1 MEIKEIYKSKIR
13 EALQE
18 EDGVLFCY
26 LFGSHAREDAIQ
38 SSDVDLA
45 VYFDKEKVEDFF
57 DKRIELITK
66 ISRILKKDADVV
78 VLNSTSP
85 LLRYVILK
93 EGSLVFEKNKGI
105 RVDFELKS
113 LNEYFDFKPVLEMY
127 NKALLKN

>member
-1 MEIKEIYKSKIR
+1 MDKVERYKDKIQ

-26 LFGSHAREDAIQ
+26 LFGSYARKDIIQ
-38 SSDVDLA
+38 ESDVDLA
-45 VYFDKEKVEDFF
+45 VYFAQEKVKDFF
-57 DKRIELITK
+57 DKRIELIVK
-66 ISRILKKDADVV
+66 ISRLLKKDADVV
-78 VLNSTSP
+78 VLNSASP
-85 LLRYVILK
+85 LLRYVVLK
-93 EGSLVFEKNKGI
+93 EGSLVFERDSSV